1 MRHDP
6 LYLLTYLI
14 VLVLF
19 VVIVLW
25 AAGVIIR

>member
-14 VLVLF
+14 VLLVF

-25 AAGVIIR
+25 IAGVIIR